1 MLLTIKRNDVVVN
14 TFEDARMI
22 TESFLSN
29 LWAYCQKYQ
38 TVKRM
43 QKKVTGSGIVVTFEL
58 NENIEGTKSL
68 KYIYELPEFWGRL
81 DTYKMI
87 QAIQQ
92 VK

>member
-1 MLLTIKRNDVVVN
+1 MLLTIKRNDEVVN

-29 LWAYCQKYQ
+29 LWAYSQKYE
-38 TVKRM
+38 TVKKMRTRG
-43 QKKVTGSGIVVTFEL
+43 TGSGIVVTFEL

-68 KYIYELPEFWGRL
+68 KYIYELPESWGRP

-87 QAIQQ
+87 QAI
-92 VK
+92 

>member
-1 MLLTIKRNDVVVN
+1 MLLTIKRNDEVVN

-22 TESFLSN
+22 AESFMSN
-29 LWAYCQKYQ
+29 LWAYAKKYQ

-43 QKKVTGSGIVVTFEL
+43 NTRGTGSGIIVTFEL

-68 KYIYELPEFWGRL
+68 KYIYELPESWGGP

-87 QAIQQ
+87 QAIQEA
-92 VK
+92 K

>member
-1 MLLTIKRNDVVVN
+1 MLLTIKRNDEVVN

-29 LWAYCQKYQ
+29 LWAYSQKYE
-38 TVKRM
+38 TVKKMRTRG
-43 QKKVTGSGIVVTFEL
+43 TGSGIVVTFEL

-68 KYIYELPEFWGRL
+68 KYIYELPESGGRP

-87 QAIQQ
+87 QAI
-92 VK
+92 

>member
-1 MLLTIKRNDVVVN
+1 MLLTIKRNDEVVN

-29 LWAYCQKYQ
+29 LWAWSQKYE
-38 TVKRM
+38 TVKKMRTRG
-43 QKKVTGSGIVVTFEL
+43 TGSGIVVTFEL

-68 KYIYELPEFWGRL
+68 KYIYELPESWGRP

-87 QAIQQ
+87 QAI
-92 VK
+92 

>member
-1 MLLTIKRNDVVVN
+1 MLLTIKRNDEVVN

-29 LWAYCQKYQ
+29 LWAWSQKYE
-38 TVKRM
+38 TVKKMRTRG
-43 QKKVTGSGIVVTFEL
+43 TGSGIVVTFEL

-68 KYIYELPEFWGRL
+68 KYIYKLPESWGRP

-87 QAIQQ
+87 QAI
-92 VK
+92 